1 MQFTIHSYV
10 EYDPVTIYMLL
21 LRHQYSS
28 LHRLHE
34 LDYIIRMVKLSQQ
47 ITWLR
52 MMPACTADK

>member
-47 ITWLR
+47 IT
-52 MMPACTADK
+52 